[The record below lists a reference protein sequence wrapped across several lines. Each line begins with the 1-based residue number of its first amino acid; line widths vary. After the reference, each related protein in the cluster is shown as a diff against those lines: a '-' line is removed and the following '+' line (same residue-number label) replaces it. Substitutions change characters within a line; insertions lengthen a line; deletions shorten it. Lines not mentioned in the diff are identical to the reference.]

1 MIINVD
7 LIYPIGS
14 VYMNF
19 NNVNP
24 SALFGGTWER
34 LGVGRTLISAGGGT
48 SPTGDANT
56 YTGWGNWNGT
66 NNTTW
71 FPSGEKGGCVDHV
84 LTINEMPNHNHAP
97 ALDVDGHP
105 FYWGG
110 DNNGLINIQAD
121 NFPWTAGYNGS
132 MVRTAYTGGSQAHTN
147 MPPYLAVYMWKRTA

>member
-14 VYMNF
+14 IYMNL
-19 NNVNP
+19 NNVDP

-71 FPSGEKGGCVDHV
+71 FPSGEKGGCVDHI
-84 LTINEMPNHNHAP
+84 LTQAQMPQHRHYH
-97 ALDVDGHP
+97 LGLDGHQM
-105 FYWGG
+105 
-110 DNNGLINIQAD
+110 DLNNGTAAGLGV
-121 NFPWTAGYNGS
+121 NFTWSTVGS
-132 MVRTAYTGGSQAHTN
+132 TIYTGETGGNQAHTN